1 LTSTNNKKEKMGL
14 LDFIFGNKGNKIK
27 DFSDRGAIILD
38 VRSKAEYDGGAIPGS
53 KHIPLQ
59 QVAAKVNE
67 IKKWNKPV
75 ICCCASGMRSGS
87 ASAILKSNGIES
99 MNGGGWHSLYKKL

>member
-1 LTSTNNKKEKMGL
+1 MRAIHMGL
-14 LDFIFGNKGNKIK
+14 LNFLFGNKGNKIK
-27 DFSDRGAIILD
+27 DFTDRDAVILD
-38 VRSKAEYDGGAIPGS
+38 VRSKAEYDSGAIPGS

-59 QVAAKVNE
+59 QVASKIAV

-87 ASAILKSNGIES
+87 ASAILKSNGVES
-99 MNGGGWHSLYKKL
+99 MNGGGWASLYKKL